1 MNKRFAMKDFD
12 SIKKIYEESS
22 QAPGDTLA
30 LYNRL
35 WQLETWL
42 REMVYVELRT
52 FEKDW
57 ENYLPRAKGEYP
69 RSKDKR
75 LTHMA
80 TAQESLL
87 AYLTFSDL
95 WNIILDDKL
104 WDCFSLYFP
113 PKDIL
118 KGKIEEMSQIRHRV
132 AHFRMPHQD
141 DLRRTELFLR
151 DIDQALWKFCTSY
164 NKAFPVPLSENNP
177 LVTRFSRVDQFPFLE
192 LYPAGAAGPRSSNAV
207 LSVTIER
214 SIRPWVNLGTL
225 NRPPVSEA
233 GMIYHV
239 LIFALDQ
246 RTMKYKEILQFTKEV
261 HKNCIHIILGSLGES
276 LTLTFPSIL
285 PIEIISETVEEFLR
299 ITHSAL
305 WRFKSDE
312 VEAVKVAAE
321 WPEYV
326 LPPTNPLAFLCS
338 DMPCSFFGV

>member
-1 MNKRFAMKDFD
+1 MRDFN

-22 QAPGDTLA
+22 NVPGDTLA

-57 ENYLPRAKGEYP
+57 ENYLPKEKSEHP

-104 WDCFSLYFP
+104 WDCFSVYFP

-118 KGKIEEMSQIRHRV
+118 KSKVEEMSQIRHRV

-151 DIDQALWKFCTSY
+151 DIDQAFWKFCTSY
-164 NKAFPVPLSENNP
+164 NKTFPVSRSENNP
-177 LVTRFSRVDQFPFLE
+177 LVSRFSRGDQFPFLE
-192 LYPAGAAGPRSSNAV
+192 LSINGTGGTRSPNPV
-207 LSVTIER
+207 LNLTIQR

-225 NRPPVSEA
+225 NRPSVSGA
-233 GMIYHV
+233 GIIYHV

-246 RTMKYKEILQFTKEV
+246 RTMKYKEILKFTKGF
-261 HKNCIHIILGSLGES
+261 HKNCIHIILGSLCES

-285 PIEIISETVEEFLR
+285 PIETIGDTIEEFLR

-305 WRFKSDE
+305 WRFVSDE

-326 LPPTNPLAFLCS
+326 LPPTNPFAFLCP